1 MSNKVIQ
8 ALKNALAAM
17 NDSGAHWV
25 QGTLRDYPEFDLNPE
40 PRYCSLGA
48 VYLVTGADLDT
59 IIADEDSEAANT
71 GDLELRK
78 EVVALLA
85 NTIPDEEI
93 PELPSGVMMTR
104 AGDDET
110 HNQNQWRITTWNDSD
125 LREWP
130 EIVALFERAQQ
141 QAEGAPTN

>member
-1 MSNKVIQ
+1 M
-8 ALKNALAAM
+8 
-17 NDSGAHWV
+17 
-25 QGTLRDYPEFDLNPE
+25 
-40 PRYCSLGA
+40 
-48 VYLVTGADLDT
+48 TGADLDT
-59 IIADEDSEAANT
+59 ILADEESAAVNT

-93 PELPSGVMMTR
+93 PELPSGAIMT
-104 AGDDET
+104 GDDET